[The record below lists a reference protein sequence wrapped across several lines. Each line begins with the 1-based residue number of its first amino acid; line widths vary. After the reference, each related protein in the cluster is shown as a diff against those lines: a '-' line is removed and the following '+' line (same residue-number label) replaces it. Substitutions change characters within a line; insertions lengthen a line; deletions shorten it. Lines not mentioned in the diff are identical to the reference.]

1 MDEQRLDRMEDML
14 SKLITLV
21 GNLNQQFQE
30 MKNDMHELKSY
41 MIDMKNYHLEMKNEQ
56 MQMRSDNEKQFTK
69 IHKTLAEIRSD
80 QDYIWEKAVRNER
93 EIAKLKGQL
102 QS

>member
-14 SKLITLV
+14 SKLITMV

-30 MKNDMHELKSY
+30 MKN
-41 MIDMKNYHLEMKNEQ
+41 EQ
-56 MQMRSDNEKQFTK
+56 ILMRSDNEKQFAK

-102 QS
+102 QF

>member
-14 SKLITLV
+14 SNLITMV

-30 MKNDMHELKSY
+30 MKMEMNE
-41 MIDMKNYHLEMKNEQ
+41 MKNDHQEMKNEQ
-56 MQMRSDNEKQFTK
+56 ILMRSDNERQFAK